1 MQETQKMWVGFLGW
15 EDPMEEEMA
24 TYASSLAWEIPQMEM
39 PGGLQ
44 SIILSMHVITFHD
57 IFKITI

>member
-1 MQETQKMWVGFLGW
+1 MQETQKRWAGFLGW

-39 PGGLQ
+39 PSGLQ
-44 SIILSMHVITFHD
+44 SIVLIMHVITFHD
-57 IFKITI
+57 IFKTTI